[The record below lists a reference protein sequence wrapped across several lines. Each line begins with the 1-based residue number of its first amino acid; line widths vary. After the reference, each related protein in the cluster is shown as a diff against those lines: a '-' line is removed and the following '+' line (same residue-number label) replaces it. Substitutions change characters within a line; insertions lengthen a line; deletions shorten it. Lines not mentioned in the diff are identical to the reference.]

1 MPVSPVLRDA
11 PSQNRVSL
19 GRPKQENGE
28 SEGYAMATACMPF
41 IDQNVEHVGTTRLR
55 GLNSAKL
62 RSNKKTLVIQENDTP
77 LAVLLNY
84 EQYLIM
90 QNQLVSLLETID
102 VLTNEEELSSLKA
115 GMDDLDSNRT
125 KNIAEIRATLKK
137 RK

>member
-1 MPVSPVLRDA
+1 
-11 PSQNRVSL
+11 
-19 GRPKQENGE
+19 
-28 SEGYAMATACMPF
+28 MATTLTIPF

-90 QNQLVSLLETID
+90 QNKLVSLLETID
-102 VLTNEEELSSLKA
+102 VLTNKAEFDALKS
-115 GMDDLDSNRT
+115 GLGDLDEGRMRS
-125 KNIAEIRATLKK
+125 IAEIRAGLSKK
-137 RK
+137 KK